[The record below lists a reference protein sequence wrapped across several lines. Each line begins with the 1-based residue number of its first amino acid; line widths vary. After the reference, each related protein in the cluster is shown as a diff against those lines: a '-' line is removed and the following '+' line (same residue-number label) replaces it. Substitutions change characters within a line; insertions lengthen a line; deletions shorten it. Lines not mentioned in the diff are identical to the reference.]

1 MNQHGSCTGTD
12 CILCTNARFLN
23 AGANMYSCINDA
35 LNYYK
40 LTTFQSSL
48 YWSGLTGEIAMGQP
62 PGISV
67 FVPTN
72 AAFSAWLIQK
82 NWTMQQLNN
91 DRQLLERLMAAHIVP
106 SKAYLCPTLPLETP
120 LQTRLESQTITPI
133 LLPG

>member
-1 MNQHGSCTGTD
+1 
-12 CILCTNARFLN
+12 
-23 AGANMYSCINDA
+23 MYSCINDA

-72 AAFSAWLIQK
+72 AAFTSWLVQR
-82 NWTMQQLNN
+82 NLTMQQLINN
-91 DRQLLERLMAAHIVP
+91 RQLLEDLMAAHIVP
-106 SKAYLCPTLPLETP
+106 SKAYLCPTLPLNTP
-120 LQTRLESQTITPI
+120 LQTRLESLKITPI